1 MADDASVPMEDVQR
15 RVLDKMSEYE
25 GRSLFEQYAIFM
37 GKSQLLELA
46 LKGLLTRLFEV
57 PFDSMERWTL
67 GQTKGELE
75 RKGLRPDFIHFLKSV
90 VSHRNSM
97 AHEFLANMTI
107 SRSIAS
113 FSDRKIQGELSKA
126 LYELEHL
133 ILFFDWCEEHDAWL
147 PAA

>member
-1 MADDASVPMEDVQR
+1 MIDATNVPKDEVQR
-15 RVLDKMSEYE
+15 RVLDKMTEYE
-25 GRSLFEQYAIFM
+25 ERSVFEQYAIFM

-46 LKGLLTRLFEV
+46 LKGLLARVSDV

-67 GQTKGELE
+67 GQTKSELE
-75 RKGLRPDFIHFLKSV
+75 RRGLRPDFIHFLKSV

>member
-1 MADDASVPMEDVQR
+1 MVNAASVSKEDVQR

-25 GRSLFEQYAIFM
+25 GRPLFEQYAIFM
-37 GKSQLLELA
+37 GKAQLLELA
-46 LKGLLTRLFEV
+46 LKGLLTRLFDV

-67 GQTKGELE
+67 GHTKGELE

-90 VSHRNSM
+90 VSHRNGM
-97 AHEFLANMTI
+97 AHEFLADMTI

-126 LYELEHL
+126 LYELEQL

-147 PAA
+147 SRA